1 MMEITVTYDD
11 STRRLTPPDSDFG
24 GTTLDASSTRIT
36 VDGLPEGYDAR
47 LEFDVAVEVKGSK
60 KKARPYLNLDADGSC
75 VIPNTIFKGCKSD
88 LRLPV
93 QLVLKSDTE
102 EYASENIVIFRIT
115 KAICAFDTVEES
127 YGPDIGKAFYDVTEE
142 GGVIT
147 FYRLDGTFETV
158 HVDDDFISWDSV
170 VTSWPETATDDTLPT
185 TKAVESTFLKSTLS
199 ASERI
204 LMTDGDGH
212 VGATGPRVTSEWTE
226 PPTDDTLPTEKLV
239 KEELDAKAVDSEV
252 VHVDEGTPEWSS
264 AVTYHSGSTVVRKL
278 NLYISQNEDNVGHD
292 PTEEGT
298 VWWALVKG
306 DGGGGG
312 GDEPGAYKIF
322 TLGDGTSTSFVC
334 NHGFNTYNVGHLL
347 YEKEGRMRDSDS
359 VLERISKDHVKITFH
374 SAPSVAEWILMVYR
388 PGLGPENVVTSVNG
402 ETGDVV
408 IDPLALG
415 CLSINA
421 QTLTDAQKAQTR
433 ENIGLGTAS
442 TKNAGTE
449 SGNVPTLG
457 SDGRLPNSVL
467 PPLAISEWLGMVDAK
482 ADLVTLSDAEQGDWA
497 GVSSDPDVNNDG
509 VYMLNGTYSDLTSWV
524 QIVGPGSVIS
534 VNGKG
539 GVVILKASDVGAVD
553 IATTLNGKTLEGAV
567 VLDADDVGAVTK
579 VDGLTAGEHPV
590 VTYNGQGLVIEG
602 RDLEADDIPGLPGS
616 KITSGEVAVDY
627 LPTGN
632 AADKLV
638 KLSSAGQKGQALR
651 LDEAGT
657 GWEWY
662 TPSSSAL
669 AIYTG
674 TITGDGSTK
683 VFTLTHGLSGTPD
696 PVVYDSTGRKIPG
709 ADVSSTDK
717 TITVRFY
724 TAPASGET
732 YTVRG
737 IA

>member
-11 STRRLTPPDSDFG
+11 TTRRLSPPDSDYG
-24 GTTLDASSTRIT
+24 GTTLDASSTRFI
-36 VDGLPEGYDAR
+36 VKGLPEGYDAR

-60 KKARPYLNLDADGSC
+60 KKARPYLTLDDDGSC
-75 VIPNTIFKGCKSD
+75 IVPHTIFKGCKSD

-93 QLVLKSDTE
+93 QLVLSNDEE
-102 EYASENIVIFRIT
+102 EYASENILIFRIT

-127 YGPDIGKAFYDVTEE
+127 YGPKIGEAFYDVTEE

-158 HVDDDFISWDSV
+158 HVDDDFIAWTSV
-170 VTSWPETATDDTLPT
+170 ATSWPSTPSDDTLPT
-185 TKAVESTFLKSTLS
+185 TKAVDDTFLKSTLS
-199 ASERI
+199 ASERL
-204 LMTDGDGH
+204 LMTDGDGK
-212 VGATGPRVTSEWTE
+212 VDATGPRVTSEWTE

-239 KEELDAKAVDSEV
+239 KEELDTKAKDAEV
-252 VHVDEGTPEWSS
+252 VHVDRGTPEWDST
-264 AVTYHSGSTVVRKL
+264 VTYHSGSTVVRKL
-278 NLYISQNEDNVGHD
+278 NLYISQNDGNIGHD

-298 VWWALVKG
+298 VWWSLVKG

-312 GDEPGAYKIF
+312 GDDPGAYKIF

-334 NHGFNTYNVGHLL
+334 NHSFNTYNVGHLL
-347 YEKEGRMRDSDS
+347 YEREGRMRDSDS
-359 VLERISKDHVKITFH
+359 VVERISKDHIKITFH
-374 SAPSVAEWILMVYR
+374 TAPSQAEWILMVYR
-388 PGLGPENVVTSVNG
+388 PGLGPETVVTSVNG
-402 ETGDVV
+402 LTGDVV

-415 CLSINA
+415 CLSINE
-421 QTLTDAQKAQTR
+421 QELTDAQQAQVR
-433 ENIGLGTAS
+433 ENVGLGTAS
-442 TKNAGTE
+442 TKDAGTA

-467 PPLAISEWLGMVDAK
+467 PPLAISEWLGMVDTK
-482 ADLVTLSDAEQGDWA
+482 ADLVTLSEAEQGDWA
-497 GVSSDPDVNNDG
+497 GVSSDDDVNNDG
-509 VYMLNGTYSDLTSWV
+509 VYMLNGSYSDLTSWV

-553 IATTLNGKTLEGAV
+553 ISTTLNGKTLEGAV

-590 VTYNGQGLVIEG
+590 IKHSAQGLVLEG
-602 RDLEADDIPGLPGS
+602 RDLTADDIPGLPGS
-616 KITSGEVAVDY
+616 KITSGEVAIDC

-651 LDEAGT
+651 LNEAGT
-657 GWEWY
+657 AWEWY
-662 TPSSSAL
+662 TPSASAL
-669 AIYTG
+669 AMYTG

>member
-11 STRRLTPPDSDFG
+11 TTRRLSPPDSDFG
-24 GTTLDASSTRIT
+24 GTTLDANSTRIT

-47 LEFDVAVEVKGSK
+47 LEFDVAVEVQGSK
-60 KKARPYLNLDADGSC
+60 KKAKPYLNLDADGSC
-75 VIPNTIFKGCKSD
+75 IIPHTIFRGCKSD

-93 QLVLKSDTE
+93 QLVLSNDE
-102 EYASENIVIFRIT
+102 MEYASANILIFRIT
-115 KAICAFDTVEES
+115 KAICAFDTVQDS
-127 YGPDIGKAFYDVTEE
+127 YGPKIGEAFYDVTEE

-147 FYRLDGTFETV
+147 LYRLDGTFETV
-158 HVDDDFISWDSV
+158 HVDDDFIAWSSV
-170 VTSWPETATDDTLPT
+170 VTSWPEMATDDMLPT
-185 TKAVESTFLKSTLS
+185 AKAVEQTFLKSKQS
-199 ASERI
+199 AVGRI
-204 LMTDGDGH
+204 LMTDDDGSI
-212 VGATGPRVTSEWTE
+212 GATGPRVTDTWTD
-226 PPTDDTLPTEKLV
+226 PSSDDMLPTEKLV
-239 KEELDAKAVDSEV
+239 KGELDRKAEDADV
-252 VHVDEGTPEWSS
+252 VHVDEGTPEWDSI
-264 AVTYHSGSTVVRKL
+264 VTYHSGSTVVHKL
-278 NLYISQNEDNVGHD
+278 NLYISQNEGNRGND
-292 PTEEGT
+292 PTAEGT
-298 VWWALVKG
+298 VWWSLVKG

-322 TLGDGTSTSFVC
+322 TLGDGVSTSFVC

-359 VLERISKDHVKITFH
+359 VVERVSKDHLKITFH
-374 SAPSVAEWILMVYR
+374 SAPSQAEWILMVYR
-388 PGLGPENVVTSVNG
+388 PGLGPETVVTSVNG
-402 ETGDVV
+402 QTGDVV

-421 QTLTDAQKAQTR
+421 QTLTDTQKAQTR

-442 TKNAGTE
+442 TKDAGTA

-457 SDGRLPNSVL
+457 SDGKLPNSIL
-467 PPLAISEWLGMVDAK
+467 PPLAISEWLGTVDSK

-497 GVSSDPDVNNDG
+497 GVTSDADVNLDG
-509 VYMLNGTYSDLTSWV
+509 VYMLNGVYSDLTSWV

-553 IATTLNGKTLEGAV
+553 ISTTLNGKTLEGAV

-590 VTYNGQGLVIEG
+590 VKYNAQGLVLEG
-602 RDLEADDIPGLPGS
+602 RDLTADDIPGLPGS
-616 KITSGEVAVDY
+616 KITSGKVDVQY

-632 AADKLV
+632 AADVLV
-638 KLSSAGQKGQALR
+638 KLPSAGQKGQALK
-651 LDEAGT
+651 LNDAGT
-657 GWEWY
+657 AWEWF
-662 TPSSSAL
+662 TPSSSEL
-669 AIYTG
+669 AMYTG
-674 TITGDGSTK
+674 TIAGDGSSK

-709 ADVSSTDK
+709 ADVSATDK
-717 TITVRFY
+717 TITVRFH